1 MKNYFVYILSNKN
14 STVPHTGVTGNIES
28 RLYQHRHKTI
38 PGFTQKYN
46 INKLLYF
53 EEFTSATDA
62 LKKEKQLKNWK
73 RKWKLNLIKTISPG
87 LIDPD
92 PETSSG

>member
-1 MKNYFVYILSNKN
+1 MKSYFIYILSNKN
-14 STVPHTGVTGNIES
+14 STVLFNGVTGNIAS

-46 INKLLYF
+46 IHKLLYF

-62 LKKEKQLKNWK
+62 LKREKHLKNWK
-73 RKWKLNLIKTISPG
+73 RKWNLNLIKTITPG
-87 LIDPD
+87 LIDLD
-92 PETSSG
+92 PEISSV